1 MVYIVDDDK
10 IYRYVFERQLK
21 KQDSSIQIA
30 QFTNGATAFEAMQ
43 EAITRQQGIPSII
56 FLDLNMPIMNG
67 WEFLEAFERL
77 SLELQKR
84 IHIFVVSSSINQKD
98 MQNAK
103 ENQHVE
109 DYLIK
114 PVRPEQLK
122 TVLSAVKA

>member
-10 IYRYVFERQLK
+10 IYRYVFERQLR
-21 KQDSSIQIA
+21 KQDEQVDIA

-43 EAITRQQGIPSII
+43 EAIGKRTNIPSII

-67 WEFLEAFERL
+67 WEFLEAFENMSE
-77 SLELQKR
+77 SLQNR

-103 ENQHVE
+103 ANRHVE

-122 TVLSAVKA
+122 SILSAVDV